1 MPKKQGENMERS
13 MYMGMRERLDELNE
27 RREALQQGGG
37 AKAVERQH
45 ARGKLTARERI
56 IILLDPG
63 TFMELDLWA
72 KPRMTGFD
80 IDQRELPGDGVIT
93 GFGEVNGRP
102 VYVYAQDFTVL
113 GGTMGSTA
121 GKKIVKVMRRALEE
135 RVPCIGLV
143 DSGGVRIQDAVTRNM
158 FDGYPAMFYQHTLSS
173 GVIPQITLMMGP
185 CAAGA
190 AYSPALTDFVFM
202 VKDTSHMYVASPSL
216 IKTAQFVDT
225 TDQELGGAMI
235 HASVSGCCDMVAE
248 NDEECLLVTR
258 ELLGFLPANNMEK
271 PPVYACDDDPNRRD
285 EELLDIVPDAPRAA
299 YDMRQLI
306 RHVVDHGYFFEL
318 KPDYAPNMITGLC
331 RMDGATVGIVANNPK
346 AMAGAIDINASD
358 KEARFIRFCDAFNI
372 PLVFFVDTP
381 AYLPGVE
388 QEHGGILR
396 HGAKV
401 LYAISEA
408 TVPMITL
415 YIRKAYGGGSS
426 AMCSE
431 PLGSDLLLAWPTA
444 ELGLMGAEGAVSI
457 IYRKEIEA
465 AENSDELRAQ
475 RLEEYQ
481 STFGKFPYHAA
492 NVQWLEDIIDP
503 RDTRPLLIRAL
514 KQMANKQKNDRAW
527 KKHGNMPL

>member
-1 MPKKQGENMERS
+1 
-13 MYMGMRERLDELNE
+13 MGMREKLDELNE
-27 RREALQQGGG
+27 RRSRLLQGGG
-37 AKAVERQH
+37 GKAVEKQH
-45 ARGKLTARERI
+45 SRGKLTARERI
-56 IILLDPG
+56 DILLDPG
-63 TFMELDLWA
+63 SFMELDLWA

-80 IDQRELPGDGVIT
+80 IDERELPGDGVVT
-93 GFGEVNGRP
+93 GYGNVNGRP

-121 GKKIVKVMRRALEE
+121 GKKITKIMRRALEE

-158 FDGYPAMFYQHTLSS
+158 FDGYPAMFYQHTQAS

-190 AYSPALTDFVFM
+190 AYSPALTDFVYM
-202 VKDTSHMYVASPSL
+202 VKDTSYMYVASPSL
-216 IKTAQFVDT
+216 IKSAQFVDT
-225 TDQELGGAMI
+225 TDQELGGAML
-235 HASVSGCCDMVAE
+235 HATVSGCCDMVAE
-248 NDEECLLVTR
+248 NDEDCLLQVR
-258 ELLGFLPANNMEK
+258 ELLSFLPSSNLEK
-271 PPVYACDDDPNRRD
+271 PPVYECTDDLERRD
-285 EELLDIVPDAPRAA
+285 EELLDIVPDGANKP
-299 YDMRQLI
+299 YSMREI
-306 RHVVDHGYFFEL
+306 IAHIVDNGYFYEM
-318 KPDYAPNMITGLC
+318 KPDYAPNMITGFC
-331 RMDGATVGIVANNPK
+331 RMNGSTVGIVANNPQ

-358 KEARFIRFCDAFNI
+358 KEARFIRFCDSFNI
-372 PLVFFVDTP
+372 PLIFMVDTP

-431 PLGSDLLLAWPTA
+431 PLGSDLLIAWPTA

-457 IYRKEIEA
+457 IYRKEIAA
-465 AENSDELRAQ
+465 AENPDEVRAK
-475 RLEEYQ
+475 RVEEYK
-481 STFGKFPYHAA
+481 STFGKFPYHAG

-503 RDTRPLLIRAL
+503 RDTRPILIRAL
-514 KQMANKQKNDRAW
+514 KQLANKQKNDRVW
-527 KKHGNMPL
+527 KKHGNIPL

>member
-1 MPKKQGENMERS
+1 MKIVHAMQKGDRN
-13 MYMGMRERLDELNE
+13 MGMQEKLQELE
-27 RREALQQGGG
+27 ARRAVLMQGGG

-45 ARGKLTARERI
+45 SRGKLTARERI
-56 IILLDPG
+56 DIFLDHG
-63 TFMELDLWA
+63 TFTELDIWA

-80 IDQRELPGDGVIT
+80 IDNRELPGDGVIT

-143 DSGGVRIQDAVTRNM
+143 DSGGVRIQDAVTRSM
-158 FDGYPAMFYQHTLSS
+158 FDGYPAMFYQHTLAS

-190 AYSPALTDFVFM
+190 AYSPAMTDFVFI
-202 VKDTSHMYVASPSL
+202 VKNTSHMYVASPSL
-216 IKTAQFVDT
+216 IKAAQFVDT
-225 TDQELGGAMI
+225 TDQELGGAMV
-235 HASVSGCCDMVAE
+235 HATVSGCCDLVAE
-248 NDEECLLVTR
+248 NDEECLMQTR
-258 ELLGFLPANNMEK
+258 ELLGFLPACNTEK
-271 PPVYACDDDPNRRD
+271 PPVYECDDDPNRRD
-285 EELLDIVPDAPRAA
+285 EELLHIVPDRANAA
-299 YDMRQLI
+299 YNMRELI
-306 RHVVDHGYFFEL
+306 SHVVDHGYFFEL

-331 RMDGATVGIVANNPK
+331 RLDGHTVGIIANNPQAK
-346 AMAGAIDINASD
+346 AGAIDINASD

-381 AYLPGVE
+381 AYMPGVE

-444 ELGLMGAEGAVSI
+444 ELGLMGPEGAVSI
-457 IYRKEIEA
+457 IYKKEIEG
-465 AENSDELRAQ
+465 AEHPEEVRAK
-475 RLEEYQ
+475 RVEEYK
-481 STFGKFPYHAA
+481 STFGKFPYHAGH
-492 NVQWLEDIIDP
+492 VQWLEDIIDP
-503 RDTRPLLIRAL
+503 RDTRPLLIKAL
-514 KQMANKQKNDRAW
+514 RQMEKKQKSDRVW
-527 KKHGNMPL
+527 KKHGNIPL